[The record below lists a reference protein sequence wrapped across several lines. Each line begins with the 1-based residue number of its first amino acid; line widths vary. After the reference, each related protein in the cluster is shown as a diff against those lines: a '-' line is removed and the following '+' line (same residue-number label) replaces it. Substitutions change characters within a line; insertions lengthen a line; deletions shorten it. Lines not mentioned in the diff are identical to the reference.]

1 MVACFFLFAHWFDLM
16 RTSKKPIASMSSHDD
31 MLTYKCCSRVFYVYL
46 AQLQL
51 DMGKKVGQVT
61 QADDTILTHMNCLV
75 QSFLTCSVY
84 KELGLGAEGREGKGQ
99 GPRTGGGGGGWR
111 PGGGGWGA
119 GREGMGR
126 EQGER
131 QGARAGRESRKGG
144 QEWRAACLLMGK
156 VVTPRYRFFMMS

>member
-99 GPRTGGGGGGWR
+99 GPRTGGGGGV
-111 PGGGGWGA
+111 GGGRGEGGGEQEEKAWGESRGKDRVQGQEGRA
-119 GREGMGR
+119 GREGR
-126 EQGER
+126 N
-131 QGARAGRESRKGG
+131 GG
-144 QEWRAACLLMGK
+144 QS
-156 VVTPRYRFFMMS
+156 VF